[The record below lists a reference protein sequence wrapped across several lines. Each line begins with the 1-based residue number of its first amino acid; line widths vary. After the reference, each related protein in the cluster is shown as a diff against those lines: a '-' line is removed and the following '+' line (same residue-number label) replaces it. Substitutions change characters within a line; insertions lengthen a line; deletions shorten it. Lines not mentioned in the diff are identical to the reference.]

1 MTTYAVVRT
10 SSRPA
15 SSGEPCPAPA
25 AARSRTTSVIFSEY
39 GTAACTRCW
48 ALTIREAA
56 ISSMARVIFFVAW
69 TVRIRPLRIRS

>member
-1 MTTYAVVRT
+1 M
-10 SSRPA
+10 P
-15 SSGEPCPAPA
+15 PP

-48 ALTIREAA
+48 ALTIRDAA

-69 TVRIRPLRIRS
+69 TLRMRPRRMRS